1 LREGRSRVRH
11 ADLDPLVVQTS
22 RGAGLDGT
30 AGGAEPS
37 ARPRGAQ
44 GGAPAHPAAP
54 ERAPLS
60 AADLALVL
68 LSALL
73 HALWSLAIKSSASPI
88 GFNLLQLAPIAALA
102 CALPWLAPLGELPA
116 AVWALAAATGLC
128 LYWRS
133 RALTVGELSVVYP
146 IARSAPAFVPL
157 VAVPLLG
164 EPVSALGALGI
175 AVVVAG
181 MWAVQLD
188 TGGARAAA
196 PDAGGLRRL
205 LLAPGA
211 GFAWLT
217 LVASIGYSLVDK
229 AAMARLAALPWQG
242 ALLPPA
248 VAWYV
253 ILSSAC
259 ALVFAPLALRRL
271 PAGALRAQARGEWRA
286 ALVAAAFGLVGY
298 GLILH
303 ALRSAPVSYV
313 VAVRQASVL
322 FAVALGALRLR
333 ERPTRLRLAGALAT
347 TVGVALVAAS

>member
-1 LREGRSRVRH
+1 
-11 ADLDPLVVQTS
+11 
-22 RGAGLDGT
+22 
-30 AGGAEPS
+30 
-37 ARPRGAQ
+37 
-44 GGAPAHPAAP
+44 
-54 ERAPLS
+54 LS

-116 AVWALAAATGLC
+116 AVWALAAATGLAHGLY
-128 LYWRS
+128 LYWLS

-347 TVGVALVAAS
+347 MVGVALVAAS

>member
-1 LREGRSRVRH
+1 
-11 ADLDPLVVQTS
+11 
-22 RGAGLDGT
+22 
-30 AGGAEPS
+30 
-37 ARPRGAQ
+37 
-44 GGAPAHPAAP
+44 
-54 ERAPLS
+54 LS

-73 HALWSLAIKSSASPI
+73 HALWSLAIKSSTSPL

-116 AVWALAAATGLC
+116 AVWALAAATGLAHGLY
-128 LYWRS
+128 LYWLS

-188 TGGARAAA
+188 TGGARAAS
-196 PDAGGLRRL
+196 PDASGLRRL

-242 ALLPPA
+242 ALPPA
-248 VAWYV
+248 LAWYV
-253 ILSSAC
+253 ILCGAC
-259 ALVFAPLALRRL
+259 SLIFAPLALRRL

-347 TVGVALVAAS
+347 MVGVALVAAS

>member
-73 HALWSLAIKSSASPI
+73 HALWSLAIKSSASPL

-116 AVWALAAATGLC
+116 AVWALAAATGLAHGLY
-128 LYWRS
+128 LYWLS
-133 RALTVGELSVVYP
+133 RAPTVRELSVVYP

-164 EPVSALGALGI
+164 EPVR
-175 AVVVAG
+175 
-181 MWAVQLD
+181 